1 MKESSYVCSDD
12 MILRFCAHTKKGY
25 TNIPVSIPSDTPHY
39 KDHRQRLKNKF
50 SISGVDAF
58 HDYEVLEL
66 LLSYAIPQKDVK
78 PLAKD
83 LLKMFGSLKS
93 VMDASI
99 RDLEGINGVG
109 THTAVLIKL
118 VKDMG
123 SLYLKEK
130 AKEKPQLTCTRE
142 LLDYCRTSMGGLKVE
157 RFCVIYLDSQ
167 NRITG
172 METIQEGIVNQAV
185 VYPRKVLENALEQKA
200 SAIILVH
207 NHPSGHVKP
216 SDADIRLTKTIQD
229 TARILDILVHDH
241 VIVGENRFFSFREEG
256 LM

>member
-1 MKESSYVCSDD
+1 M
-12 MILRFCAHTKKGY
+12 
-25 TNIPVSIPSDTPHY
+25 SIPPDTPHY
-39 KDHRQRLKNKF
+39 KHHRQRLKKKF
-50 SISGVDAF
+50 TASGVDAF
-58 HDYEVLEL
+58 YDYEVLEL

-83 LLKMFGSLKS
+83 ILKNFGSLKG
-93 VMDASI
+93 VMDAHI
-99 RDLEGINGVG
+99 RDLEGVTGVG
-109 THTAVLIKL
+109 EHTAVLIKL

-130 AKEKPQLTCTRE
+130 AQEKPQITCTRE
-142 LLDYCRTSMGGLKVE
+142 LLDYCKTTIGGLKDE
-157 RFCVIYLDSQ
+157 RFCVIYLDAQ
-167 NRITG
+167 NKITG

-185 VYPRKVLENALEQKA
+185 VYPRKVLENALERKA

-229 TARILDILVHDH
+229 TARMLEILVHDH